1 MEHVEILF
9 CLNLKMY
16 SSGFPSSQRKL
27 KEGITTGRAKEG
39 VKESNLD
46 SRSSKMWPTFQ
57 YLSNF
62 LRPEVECLLQ
72 SLNMS
77 ISTEMINRFPHT

>member
-1 MEHVEILF
+1 MELGNPEEYIF
-9 CLNLKMY
+9 KFRQNKISTC
-16 SSGFPSSQRKL
+16 SQRKL